1 MDNVGFVKTKI
12 VVPQLISSLIER
24 PALIG
29 RISKGE
35 DKKVTTIVAPAGYGK
50 STLLTMWAKQLDDN
64 VAWLSLDKFDN
75 DPDLFIRYLLTSI
88 AVVWPDFGQELF
100 SQIRSPAPLDHRT
113 ILVEMINEILERDS
127 RLYLVLDDF
136 QYISDEQVL
145 DLVCYLVDY
154 LPHEMHMVIA
164 SREAVPICKPRMR
177 FSGELNEID
186 QSDLIFESEEAHRYL
201 LQSFGE
207 EINQNK
213 LPAIMAKTEGWITGL
228 KLITL
233 LADETEGLYAVL
245 DRLSGSNRF
254 IDEYFF
260 EEVFQKQQTDIQVFL
275 MRTGLLDKFSAALC
289 DDILDQEN
297 SRSILSG
304 LESSGLF
311 LIPLDIKREWFRYHH
326 LFSDFL
332 SSQDQS
338 QEEKFR
344 IHRKAAEWYAAND
357 LDEDAIK
364 NFLAIGDYENTLK
377 IIEKNVIRY
386 WGKGR
391 FQPLKNWIKHIP
403 MGMLDKYPVVVMAK
417 AWLTFLDG
425 EYKKAFEIIEGLD
438 ICAAEES
445 TPDEEYRRLI
455 GRYLTIKSHLSVV
468 RYDPSLTLS
477 LAQEVIPYRSVLDP
491 FWLAYHYLTL
501 SWVYENSGDVEQAIS
516 CRRKAFDV
524 SKDSSNGIIPGSI
537 SALFFSIYLYS
548 LGRFDE
554 CQNLC
559 EEGLSYYQ
567 QVRFLKNYHGIH
579 HILMGS
585 IAFHRRLYE
594 EAEIRLEL
602 GIQLIER
609 DSDEIW
615 LIDSLYLLSLVKLE
629 RKNCTEA
636 QTIRQRMSNIFHKSE
651 IQELIIGHYQV
662 VDRSLQLI
670 LDQAVD
676 WKPDENKNY
685 VENYSSSRYQNRLAG
700 PHRNQFYC
708 NDTPFLFSFEFE
720 RITFI
725 KALLVKGE
733 LHQAKEWVLKWGGDF
748 QNSLRSYEKA
758 RFFSLSGKVFF
769 KLGLQEQAAN
779 YLMEFIHVTKK
790 GDFIQLIHET
800 KPLLNEIF
808 LENQAIENKDNR
820 NLNWMMINEF
830 LEEYHIGQKLE
841 EQHCK
846 KESVLTPREQEIAL
860 LASKGMQNSEIAV
873 ALVISENTVRTHIK
887 NINKKVEAKNRAHMI
902 AQCLRLDLI

>member
-24 PALIG
+24 PALIN
-29 RISKGE
+29 RISKAE
-35 DKKVTTIVAPAGYGK
+35 DKKLTTIVAPAGYGK
-50 STLLTMWAKQLDDN
+50 STLLIMWANQLEDD
-64 VAWLSLDKFDN
+64 VAWFSLDRFDN
-75 DPDLFIRYLLTSI
+75 DPDLFIRYLLASI
-88 AVVWPDFGQELF
+88 AAVWPDFGQELL

-136 QYISDEQVL
+136 QYVSDEQVL

-154 LPHEMHMVIA
+154 LPNEMHMVIA
-164 SREAVPICKPRMR
+164 SREAVPVCKPKMR
-177 FSGELNEID
+177 FSGELNEIH
-186 QSDLIFESEEAHRYL
+186 QSDLRFESEEAHRYL
-201 LQSFGE
+201 LKSFGE
-207 EINQNK
+207 EIDQK
-213 LPAIMAKTEGWITGL
+213 KIPAIMAKTEGWITGL

-233 LADETEGLYAVL
+233 LADETEDLYAVL
-245 DRLSGSNRF
+245 ERLSGSDRF

-289 DDILDQEN
+289 DKLLDRED
-297 SRSILSG
+297 SRSILSV

-326 LFSDFL
+326 LFSEFL
-332 SSQDQS
+332 SRQDQS
-338 QEEKFR
+338 QQEKFK
-344 IHRKAAEWYAAND
+344 IHRKAAEWYAAHD
-357 LDEDAIK
+357 LEEDAIK
-364 NFLAIGDYENTLK
+364 NYLAIGDYENTLK
-377 IIEKNVIRY
+377 LIEKNVIRY

-391 FQPLKNWIKHIP
+391 FQPLKNWIKKIP
-403 MGMLDKYPVVVMAK
+403 IDMLDEYPVVVMAK
-417 AWLTFLDG
+417 AWLTFLGGD
-425 EYKKAFEIIEGLD
+425 YQKAFQLIEELD
-438 ICAAEES
+438 ISVAEES
-445 TPDEEYRRLI
+445 TPDEEYLSMV

-468 RYDPSLTLS
+468 RYDPQLTLS
-477 LAQEVIPYRSVLDP
+477 LAQEAIPYRSVLDP

-501 SWVYENSGDVEQAIS
+501 SWVYENSGDAEQAIS

-524 SKDSSNGIIPGSI
+524 SKNSSNGIIPGSI

-554 CQNLC
+554 CQDLC
-559 EEGLSYYQ
+559 EEALSYYQ

-585 IAFHRRLYE
+585 IAFHRRHFE

-615 LIDSLYLLSLVKLE
+615 LIDSLFMLTRVEWE
-629 RKNCTEA
+629 RQNCAEA
-636 QTIRQRMSNIFHKSE
+636 RKIAQRLRNIFLKSE
-651 IQELIIGHYQV
+651 IQDLIKDHYQV
-662 VDRSLQLI
+662 VDRNLQLI

-676 WKPDENKNY
+676 WKLDENEFN

-708 NDTPFLFSFEFE
+708 NDTPILFSFEFE
-720 RITFI
+720 RITSI
-725 KALLVKGE
+725 QVLLMKGK
-733 LHQAKEWVLKWGGDF
+733 LHQAKECILRWSEDF
-748 QNSLRSYEKA
+748 QNSLRLYDKA
-758 RFFSLSGKVFF
+758 RFYAVSSEVFF
-769 KLGLQEQAAN
+769 QLDLPEQAAD
-779 YLMEFIHVTKK
+779 YLMEFIRVSSKWEFT
-790 GDFIQLIHET
+790 QLIHET
-800 KPLLNEIF
+800 EPLLNKVF
-808 LENQAIENKDNR
+808 LEDQILEIKNNQ
-820 NLNWMMINEF
+820 NLNWKMINGF
-830 LEEYHIGQKLE
+830 LEEYNIGRKPE
-841 EQHCK
+841 AMRFK

-860 LASKGMQNSEIAV
+860 LASKGMQNSEIAA